1 MTEPPSPDRP
11 AAPPAAAAPA
21 PSPEPARAY
30 SASSLSG
37 PSSGE
42 GTSATPLAAAAA
54 SRPERASGFS
64 SPTWL
69 LGLAL
74 VLALV
79 ALAWTYTLVQR
90 VERSEQEMARRAA
103 DSLAE
108 AVAARELAAA
118 AEAQSKDLAARLGL
132 AELRL
137 SEVALQ
143 RSQLEELIQSLSRS
157 RDENLIQDLD
167 SAVRL
172 AVQQAQLTG
181 SAQPLLTALKAAD
194 QRIARA
200 AQPRLNPVQR
210 AIARDIERLQSAALA
225 DIPALALQLDELAR
239 QVDNFPLLNQVGP
252 RAGARPVAPPTA
264 PLPPDDS
271 AVAVLPAGDGWWARA
286 GAWWSQRW
294 AALVSEVTASGRE
307 LVRVSRIDRPEASL
321 VAPEQAFFL
330 RENLKLKLL
339 NARLALLARH
349 MSAAQADVVA
359 VQAALNRYFDTSA
372 APVRGALT
380 ALGRLQRELVDTPL
394 PRPDDTLQ
402 ALTAAAGGR

>member
-143 RSQLEELIQSLSRS
+143 RSQLEELL
-157 RDENLIQDLD
+157 
-167 SAVRL
+167 L
-172 AVQQAQLTG
+172 AVARTRDDTLVHDLESSVRFAQQQSQLSG
-181 SAQPLLTALKAAD
+181 SVQPLISALRGAE

-210 AIARDIERLQSAALA
+210 AIAADIERLQASQWVDA
-225 DIPALALQLDELAR
+225 PALAQRLDALAR
-239 QVDNFPLLNQVGP
+239 RVDQWPLLNQP
-252 RAGARPVAPPTA
+252 LPAAAPPPSPVAALAAAADQAPAEAAATKAAAPAASATAPPTMN
-264 PLPPDDS
+264 
-271 AVAVLPAGDGWWARA
+271 
-286 GAWWSQRW
+286 
-294 AALVSEVTASGRE
+294 
-307 LVRVSRIDRPEASL
+307 RPIHTED
-321 VAPEQAFFL
+321 
-330 RENLKLKLL
+330 
-339 NARLALLARH
+339 
-349 MSAAQADVVA
+349 M
-359 VQAALNRYFDTSA
+359 
-372 APVRGALT
+372 
-380 ALGRLQRELVDTPL
+380 
-394 PRPDDTLQ
+394 
-402 ALTAAAGGR
+402 

>member
-1 MTEPPSPDRP
+1 MNDATPPSPPVMPPASAPVVAP
-11 AAPPAAAAPA
+11 AASVAPAAAPA
-21 PSPEPARAY
+21 R
-30 SASSLSG
+30 G
-37 PSSGE
+37 GV
-42 GTSATPLAAAAA
+42 AAAALVVA
-54 SRPERASGFS
+54 VV
-64 SPTWL
+64 
-69 LGLAL
+69 AL
-74 VLALV
+74 VMAGVL
-79 ALAWTYTLVQR
+79 WQR
-90 VERSEQEMARRAA
+90 LGDAQEQLARRAQ
-103 DSLAE
+103 DTAE
-108 AVAARELAAA
+108 AVTEARTLAAQ
-118 AEAQSKDLAARLGL
+118 AEATSQELQARLSV
-132 AELRL
+132 AEVRL
-137 SEVALQ
+137 SEVSLQ
-143 RSQLEELIQSLSRS
+143 RTQLEELMLSLSRS
-157 RDENLIQDLD
+157 RDDNLVQDLE
-167 SAVRL
+167 SALRL
-172 AVQQAQLTG
+172 AQQQAQLTG
-181 SAQPLLTALKAAD
+181 SAQPLVSALKAAD

-252 RAGARPVAPPTA
+252 RAGARPVAPPAA

-271 AVAVLPAGDGWWARA
+271 AVAVAPAGDGWWARA

-294 AALVSEVTASGRE
+294 ATLVNEVTASGRE

-359 VQAALNRYFDTSA
+359 VQTALNRYFDTSA

-380 ALGRLQRELVDTPL
+380 SLGRLQRELVDTPL